1 MSPALLIDTETL
13 EEEAFGIFSLRL
25 TDDTRPDA
33 SPEEMAAD
41 PGIRGALWREMEP
54 ELRSADPRRR
64 EVALRA
70 LRYAL
75 SALSGDRV

>member
-1 MSPALLIDTETL
+1 MTDLHTHT
-13 EEEAFGIFSLRL
+13 IFC
-25 TDDTRPDA
+25 DGAA

-41 PGIRGALWREMEP
+41 PGIRGALWRELEP